1 MAKNRSKKDR
11 IRADKKRLSQTK
23 TRVSEEVLGK
33 AEKVEKLEEIFAYN
47 PKLIIKDL
55 KKTLL
60 SVVFI
65 LLILLVIAL
74 IYT

>member
-11 IRADKKRLSQTK
+11 IRAGKKRLSQTK

-33 AEKVEKLEEIFAYN
+33 AEKLEEIFAYN

>member
-11 IRADKKRLSQTK
+11 IRADKRRSFQLKSQT
-23 TRVSEEVLGK
+23 SEEK
-33 AEKVEKLEEIFAYN
+33 MEQKEEKLGEVFSYD

-55 KKTLL
+55 KKTFLL
-60 SVVFI
+60 VFFI
-65 LLILLVIAL
+65 LLILLTIAL